1 MTLTSPA
8 PAGGAGPVTNDGSIH
23 ESRAGVDNKNQQPK
37 SSENDSSQYFRSSTM
52 KSSLREN
59 TKTIGTKLTAF
70 IDQLEKSKEN
80 IADEKDESRTYEGI
94 QKIQKEEKQIK
105 AGI

>member
-8 PAGGAGPVTNDGSIH
+8 PAGGAGPAANDPSPRNMHDGSIH
-23 ESRAGVDNKNQQPK
+23 ESRAGADNKNQQPK

-59 TKTIGTKLTAF
+59 TKTIGTKLNAF
-70 IDQLEKSKEN
+70 IEQLEKSKEN
-80 IADEKDESRTYEGI
+80 ITDEKDETRTYEGI
-94 QKIQKEEKQIK
+94 
-105 AGI
+105 

>member
-1 MTLTSPA
+1 MTLTSPT
-8 PAGGAGPVTNDGSIH
+8 PAGGAGLANDGSIH
-23 ESRAGVDNKNQQPK
+23 ESRAGVDNKNQQPR

-70 IDQLEKSKEN
+70 IEGLEKSKEN
-80 IADEKDESRTYEGI
+80 IADERDETRTYEGI
-94 QKIQKEEKQIK
+94 QKL
-105 AGI
+105 

>member
-8 PAGGAGPVTNDGSIH
+8 PAGGAGLITNDGSIH
-23 ESRAGVDNKNQQPK
+23 ESRAGVDNKNQHNSTQQPK

-70 IDQLEKSKEN
+70 IEQLEKSKEN
-80 IADEKDESRTYEGI
+80 IADEKDETRTYDTI
-94 QKIQKEEKQIK
+94 
-105 AGI
+105 